1 MTFSLALTFYSL
13 STLSSLVISTCL
25 VTLGFILSPDLSSQ
39 TCPCSLSIWVMA
51 ESLSR
56 LPGQKSSPTPPSS

>member
-1 MTFSLALTFYSL
+1 MTSFLALTYYSL
-13 STLSSLVISTCL
+13 SALSPLVISTCL

-51 ESLSR
+51 ESLS
-56 LPGQKSSPTPPSS
+56 